1 MLSRMYKWVSSADF
15 YRNPYLANIL
25 IKITAQH
32 RSCYKDAT
40 MLLHATG
47 RACPWRNP
55 TTAIPFSPSAIR
67 PVRLGRGTTGA
78 NGRQRTC

>member
-1 MLSRMYKWVSSADF
+1 MLSCMYKWVSSTDF
-15 YRNPYLANIL
+15 YRNPYLANIV

-47 RACPWRNP
+47 RACPWGNL
-55 TTAIPFSPSAIR
+55 TTAIPSLAQHHPPA
-67 PVRLGRGTTGA
+67 RLGQGSAEA
-78 NGRQRTC
+78 NGCQRTC